1 MSLFNLIWIAIFL
14 YFGYNLTFVGF
25 EGINFN
31 SWDEIVGIFMLI
43 CAAAG
48 LFCVIKSAIDN
59 ILGVTGRFKE
69 RTAYR
74 AAKKK
79 LKAQA
84 ENAEKTPDKFYEDF
98 RADIVSSGVQSTGK
112 TEPEPVKEE
121 PVAAVQS
128 EKTVESEPVYAA
140 AGVKAPV
147 EDPVQESLRKLRE
160 QYEIEDI

>member
-31 SWDEIVGIFMLI
+31 SWDEIVGILMLI

-84 ENAEKTPDKFYEDF
+84 DNAEKTPDKFYEDF
-98 RADIVSSGVQSTGK
+98 RADIVSSGSSSAVETVAKPG
-112 TEPEPVKEE
+112 VEE
-121 PVAAVQS
+121 QS
-128 EKTVESEPVYAA
+128 EKVTQSEPVFAA
-140 AGVKAPV
+140 ASVKAPA

-160 QYEIEDI
+160 QFEIDDI